1 MQKIDKTDIL
11 KKILSGR
18 RFTVDYF
25 QREYRWGRKQIEQMI
40 SDFQGTF
47 EEYYD
52 PLHDISEVANYGFYY
67 MGCIICTGGA
77 VNKVIDG
84 QQRLTSLTLLL
95 IYLNNLQKAQA
106 TSQDEIIKL
115 DDMIFDTHFGKKTF
129 NIDVPERE
137 KCMHALFSG
146 DSSYVADNESAQ
158 NMLDRYADIEE
169 YFPDELKREVLPFFI
184 YWLIERVLLL
194 EIDTPS
200 EDEAHTIFL
209 TMNDRGLS
217 LNSAE
222 MMKAYAIQQVAEI
235 DRIEVN
241 KEWQKNINR
250 IKNAS
255 LSDSSGVVNT
265 EEVEFISIWLRAK
278 YADTLREAKKGARDE
293 DFELLGDKFHTWVRN
308 NAYKKMNLVKP
319 KDYKNLILNEM
330 TKVTDLYLR
339 LKEYSENLTAGYE
352 EVFYNANR
360 DLNYQIMLIL
370 STVCN
375 DDSTDIIDK
384 KIKMTAKFVD
394 DFASIRIFNNKKVNW
409 NTNKYILFK
418 VMRDVR
424 NKDIK
429 TIGMVF
435 VRTLRRM
442 DVNLDEITKFSLNQ
456 FTGRYMLHMLARF
469 TSFLN
474 VKMGNP
480 SQFDIYVDRKR
491 KGNTYDIEHILPND
505 YESYSSE
512 FQDYDEFQSCRQHIG
527 NLLILT
533 RDKNRS
539 YQDMN
544 YSEKVKKYAGD
555 NILAQALEDTAYNN
569 NPQFLPL
576 AMKYGFASIPSFTK
590 ESINKRANVYL
601 QMAYDIWNPNDIKE
615 IAGGWSDEEEKD
627 FFKNTKSQE
636 FTVSYADRSWADAI
650 KFGFLSANEGNSG
663 RYLYNIQMGD
673 TIYCHIAGSGFVG
686 IGECIATAVPMSEFK
701 VNVDGKDVF
710 INNVTWIS
718 EDSKNKL
725 DKSKELFIAVKW
737 SKYVS
742 NPDDGYWEKGLV
754 SVPLVAYTLSDKATY
769 KKIKAYFG
777 YTEAED

>member
-222 MMKAYAIQQVAEI
+222 MMKAYVIQQVAEI

-255 LSDSSGVVNT
+255 PNDSSGVVNT

-278 YADTLREAKKGARDE
+278 YADTLRETKKGATDE
-293 DFELLGDKFHTWVRN
+293 DFELLGDKFHTWV
-308 NAYKKMNLVKP
+308 
-319 KDYKNLILNEM
+319 
-330 TKVTDLYLR
+330 
-339 LKEYSENLTAGYE
+339 S
-352 EVFYNANR
+352 
-360 DLNYQIMLIL
+360 LNYSPL
-370 STVCN
+370 
-375 DDSTDIIDK
+375 
-384 KIKMTAKFVD
+384 
-394 DFASIRIFNNKKVNW
+394 
-409 NTNKYILFK
+409 Y
-418 VMRDVR
+418 
-424 NKDIK
+424 
-429 TIGMVF
+429 G
-435 VRTLRRM
+435 
-442 DVNLDEITKFSLNQ
+442 
-456 FTGRYMLHMLARF
+456 
-469 TSFLN
+469 
-474 VKMGNP
+474 
-480 SQFDIYVDRKR
+480 
-491 KGNTYDIEHILPND
+491 
-505 YESYSSE
+505 ES
-512 FQDYDEFQSCRQHIG
+512 G
-527 NLLILT
+527 
-533 RDKNRS
+533 
-539 YQDMN
+539 
-544 YSEKVKKYAGD
+544 
-555 NILAQALEDTAYNN
+555 
-569 NPQFLPL
+569 
-576 AMKYGFASIPSFTK
+576 
-590 ESINKRANVYL
+590 
-601 QMAYDIWNPNDIKE
+601 
-615 IAGGWSDEEEKD
+615 
-627 FFKNTKSQE
+627 
-636 FTVSYADRSWADAI
+636 
-650 KFGFLSANEGNSG
+650 
-663 RYLYNIQMGD
+663 
-673 TIYCHIAGSGFVG
+673 
-686 IGECIATAVPMSEFK
+686 
-701 VNVDGKDVF
+701 
-710 INNVTWIS
+710 
-718 EDSKNKL
+718 
-725 DKSKELFIAVKW
+725 
-737 SKYVS
+737 
-742 NPDDGYWEKGLV
+742 
-754 SVPLVAYTLSDKATY
+754 
-769 KKIKAYFG
+769 
-777 YTEAED
+777 